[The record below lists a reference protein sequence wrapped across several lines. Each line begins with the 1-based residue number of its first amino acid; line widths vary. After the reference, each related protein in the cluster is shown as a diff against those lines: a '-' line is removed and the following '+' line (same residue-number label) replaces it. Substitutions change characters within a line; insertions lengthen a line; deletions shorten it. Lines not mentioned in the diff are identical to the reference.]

1 MHRSAVALSL
11 SAVVCC
17 CAAHAKAQ
25 EAKTQ
30 ADELQK
36 QYEANGW
43 QDNSQIDLHFAV
55 QTCLAHCC
63 HMAGLDQEAL
73 NIYHTIVRDAEY
85 HMAGRL
91 RVNIGNIYF
100 KRKQWTD
107 AIKHYRMALDQLP
120 NERQVLAVTH
130 VS

>member
-1 MHRSAVALSL
+1 MRP
-11 SAVVCC
+11 
-17 CAAHAKAQ
+17 AAHAKAQ
-25 EAKTQ
+25 EAQKQ
-30 ADELQK
+30 ADELQR

-43 QDNSQIDLHFAV
+43 QDNTQIDLHFAV

-73 NIYHTIVRDAEY
+73 SIYQTIVRDAEY

-91 RVNIGNIYF
+91 RVNIGNIYY
-100 KRKQWTD
+100 KRKQWTE

-120 NERQVLAVTH
+120 SERSVRNTYNCSAPDDV
-130 VS
+130 